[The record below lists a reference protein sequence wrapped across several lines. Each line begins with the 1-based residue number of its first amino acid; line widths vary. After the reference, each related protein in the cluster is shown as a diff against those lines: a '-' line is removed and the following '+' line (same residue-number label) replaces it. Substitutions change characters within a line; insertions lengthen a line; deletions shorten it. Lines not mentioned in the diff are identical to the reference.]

1 MSTPPDPPQ
10 DPWAEAPRMSPE
22 SGGSPWTAPPGRPAP
37 GQGAPPP
44 GQWAGQPPGAPPG
57 QWGDQAPPPPYGGQ
71 PGYAAPPGY
80 GQPGQPGYGAQPGQ
94 WGGPPPYSP
103 AAPAPGNG
111 LGIASLILGIL
122 GILTAVLFVGGVLG
136 LLAVILGIVGLRRVG
151 ANKVLPVLGIVCGA
165 IAMVA
170 TAAVIAYVGNEVGDL
185 ITCMA
190 NADTPAE
197 ERACE
202 ERYDQQFEQSLLA
215 PGVTGPQR

>member
-1 MSTPPDPPQ
+1 MSTPPDPPR

-22 SGGSPWTAPPGRPAP
+22 SGGPPWNAPPGQAAP
-37 GQGAPPP
+37 GQGAP
-44 GQWAGQPPGAPPG
+44 PPG

-71 PGYAAPPGY
+71 PGYGAPPGFSQPGY
-80 GQPGQPGYGAQPGQ
+80 GQPGYGAQPGQPGQ

-136 LLAVILGIVGLRRVG
+136 LVAVILGIVGLRRAG

-185 ITCMA
+185 FTCMA

-202 ERYDQQFEQSLLA
+202 ERYDQQFEQ
-215 PGVTGPQR
+215 